1 MRVLLS
7 PQRSDRKIGYK
18 IEGEKVIATIDNVT
32 DIFDFSTMPDG
43 IMDEVE
49 TILDVN
55 PIVSAKRIDGELYVE
70 LLNFIVQDAT
80 EEERFPEWQ
89 EVII

>member
-7 PQRSDRKIGYK
+7 PQRSDRKIEYK

-55 PIVSAKRIDGELYVE
+55 PIMSAKRVEGELYVE
-70 LLNFIVQDAT
+70 LLNFIDDNAT
-80 EEERFPEWQ
+80 EEEKFPEWQ
-89 EVII
+89 EV